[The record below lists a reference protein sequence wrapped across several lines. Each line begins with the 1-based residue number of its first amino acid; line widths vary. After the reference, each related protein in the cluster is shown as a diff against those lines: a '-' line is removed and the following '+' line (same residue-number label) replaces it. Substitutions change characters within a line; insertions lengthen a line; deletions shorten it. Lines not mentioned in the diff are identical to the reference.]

1 MAPERRVCA
10 SGRGASL
17 AWPELCRTSVMADGW
32 SGGWLEADLGA
43 EGFESRDQAAGFSF
57 WAEAAGEEVG
67 GERPRGAKPSRRR
80 RAACAAIL
88 IHPEAARRA
97 LSRSLGLS
105 G

>member
-1 MAPERRVCA
+1 
-10 SGRGASL
+10 
-17 AWPELCRTSVMADGW
+17 MADGW
-32 SGGWLEADLGA
+32 SGGWLEADLVA
-43 EGFESRDQAAGFSF
+43 EGFEFRDQAAGFSF
-57 WAEAAGEEVG
+57 GAEAAGEEVG
-67 GERPRGAKPSRRR
+67 AELSRGAKPNRRR